1 MSLLKSLPRSTDVL
15 IVGAG
20 PVGLTMGCALR
31 ILGIDHVI
39 IDRAPGPAAH
49 SRASAVHVRTLESL
63 AAIGVADE
71 LVARS
76 IPGRTFTVRDADKV
90 LLSIPFAELDTRFPY
105 ALSIPQ
111 MTTEEI
117 LAARYAELGGI
128 VHRNTTLLDLHE
140 QFPGTA
146 ASIVDSDGGLRVVD
160 ARFVVGADG
169 IHSVVRQRIG
179 VGFPGAERPQT
190 FMLAEVTMDWH
201 GPQDEVVTF
210 YFSPE
215 GLGAVAKIPG
225 DLYRVVALVDDEAST
240 PTLADVQNVID
251 TRGPGA
257 AGGRVRTVKM
267 ASTWRVHERLAD
279 TFAKGPIFLVG
290 DAGHV
295 HSPVGGQGLNTGV
308 QDALNLA
315 WKLGAVLDGTASPA
329 LLDTYTE
336 ERRPVA
342 AGVLGFTGQLTEI
355 STVTNPASIG
365 LRNAVLDAVSELPDF
380 RAWLA
385 TRLAGLH
392 ISYPSAGATE
402 DPLSPGRRVASREG
416 MATGIGWS
424 LLVPESADQLAVK
437 EAAESSATPI
447 AVLAVDD
454 LPRAVLVRPDGY
466 VALTETPDNAAALP
480 GALATWLRRS

>member
-1 MSLLKSLPRSTDVL
+1 MSLSPELPRSTDVL
-15 IVGAG
+15 VVGAG

-31 ILGIDHVI
+31 TLGIDHVV

-76 IPGRTFTVRDADKV
+76 IPGRTFTVRDAEKV
-90 LLSIPFAELDTRFPY
+90 LLSIPFAELDTPYPY

-111 MTTEEI
+111 MTTEEV
-117 LAARYAELGGI
+117 LAERYAALGGT
-128 VHRNTTLLDLHE
+128 VHRTTSLLDLRDT
-140 QFPGTA
+140 FPGST
-146 ASIVDSDGGLRVVD
+146 ASIVDSDGVVRAID
-160 ARFVVGADG
+160 ARYVVGADG
-169 IHSVVRQRIG
+169 IHSTVRDRIG
-179 VGFPGAERPQT
+179 VAFPGGARPQT

-201 GPQDEVVTF
+201 GPEDEVVTF
-210 YFSPE
+210 YFSPR

-225 DLYRVVALVDDEAST
+225 DLYRVVALVGDDAGV
-240 PTLADVQNVID
+240 PTREDVQEVID

-257 AGGRVRTVKM
+257 AGGRVREVKM
-267 ASTWRVHERLAD
+267 ASNWRVHERLAD
-279 TFAKGPIFLVG
+279 TFRQGPVFLVG

-315 WKLGAVLDGTASPA
+315 WKLGAVLDGTAAPA
-329 LLDTYTE
+329 LLDTYDA

-342 AGVLGFTGQLTEI
+342 AGVLGFTGTLTEI
-355 STVTNPASIG
+355 STQTNPASIG
-365 LRNAVLDAVSELPDF
+365 LRNEVLDSVAQLPAF

-392 ISYPSAGATE
+392 IGYGGAE
-402 DPLSPGRRVASREG
+402 GPHSPGPGRRVAPRRG
-416 MATGIGWS
+416 MAPGIGWT
-424 LLVPESADQLAVK
+424 LVIPPAADAVAVK
-437 EAAESSATPI
+437 EAAEASVTPI
-447 AVLAVDD
+447 TVLPDGDATH
-454 LPRAVLVRPDGY
+454 ATLVRPDGY
-466 VALTETPDNAAALP
+466 VALTADAEAAATLP
-480 GALATWLRRS
+480 AGLAAWLRRS